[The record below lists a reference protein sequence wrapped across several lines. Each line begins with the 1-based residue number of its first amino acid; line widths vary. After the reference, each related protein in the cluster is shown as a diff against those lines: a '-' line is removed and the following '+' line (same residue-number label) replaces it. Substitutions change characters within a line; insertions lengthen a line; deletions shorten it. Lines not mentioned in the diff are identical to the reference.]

1 MLSSLVSVSK
11 RFLSKAMTNAKM
23 TECLLESGYS
33 EKRQEQV
40 VQRKRKVNE
49 GRSKRAARKREK
61 GPKLL
66 MEVSFQKF
74 HTSMG
79 TAAFA
84 SIDKGARKFR

>member
-1 MLSSLVSVSK
+1 MSVSK
-11 RFLSKAMTNAKM
+11 SFLSKAMTNAKM

-49 GRSKRAARKREK
+49 GRGRAAIKREK

-74 HTSMG
+74 HSSMG